1 MKKKVLLG
9 LILLVGIVTP
19 FIVKADTTYNAL
31 TFRQALQEEDIAIS
45 DSSYK
50 ETDDQIT
57 IYLFRGKG
65 CGYCRAYLTYMNSI
79 LKDYGKYFK
88 MVSFEVWNNE
98 DNAKLLTEVS
108 NKMDNP
114 AEGVPYI
121 IIGDKVFPGYAEQY
135 NDQIKEAITT
145 LYKTKESKRYDI
157 IKEMNIKYN
166 IEEDVIENNASKGE
180 SKTNTLLIIL
190 FDGLFIAI
198 ATAVIIL
205 FENKRFNKLEKK
217 LNIIK
222 KRVKKDDKEKKN
234 TD

>member
-1 MKKKVLLG
+1 MKKKILLG

-19 FIVKADTTYNAL
+19 FIVKAETTYDAL
-31 TFRQALQEEDIAIS
+31 TFRQALTEEGITIS
-45 DSSYK
+45 DNSYK

-98 DNAKLLTEVS
+98 NNAKLLTEVS
-108 NKMDNP
+108 NKMGSA

-121 IIGDKVFPGYAEQY
+121 IIGDKVFPGYAQQY
-135 NDQIKEAITT
+135 DEQIKEAIKD
-145 LYKTKESKRYDI
+145 LYDTKANKRYDI

-166 IEEDVIENNASKGE
+166 IEEDKIDE
-180 SKTNTLLIIL
+180 STSSTKSNTLTIVL
-190 FDGLFIAI
+190 FNGLFIII

-205 FENKRFNKLEKK
+205 FENNRFNKLEKK
-217 LNIIK
+217 LNVIK

-234 TD
+234 ID